1 MRRQFRN
8 LLAVMVIA
16 VLSAVLA
23 LVMPADSI
31 VRMIFALP
39 LVFFL
44 PGYAITAALLPMNSF
59 RTTERLL
66 FSLGLSVAATAL
78 SGLMLNLTDWG
89 LQSKTWAI
97 TLAGIVLLAGAIAWL
112 RSKPKAPVTPVP
124 VKKYFKLSFRDLVLL
139 WLAVVVMGVAVGL
152 TRLPVA
158 PNGVSG
164 YTQLWMLP
172 ATPGNSNNFHL
183 GINSEE
189 FTETRYRLQVKVDGQ
204 VVQEWPQLSLKPGE
218 TWETAIKL
226 QSDRSG
232 SGSIEAD
239 LYNLDDPGTL
249 YRHVKLWSGG

>member
-8 LLAVMVIA
+8 IFVVMVIA
-16 VLSAVLA
+16 ILSAVLV

-31 VRMIFALP
+31 LRTIFALP

-44 PGYAITAALLPMNSF
+44 PGYAIMTALLPMNSF

-66 FSLGLSVAATAL
+66 FSLGLSVSATAL
-78 SGLMLNLTDWG
+78 SGLILNLTDWG

-97 TLAGIVLLAGAIAWL
+97 MLAGIVLLAGAIALL
-112 RSKPKAPVTPVP
+112 RSKPNATVTPVP
-124 VKKYFKLSFRDLVLL
+124 VKKYFKLRFRDLVFLG
-139 WLAVVVMGVAVGL
+139 LAILVMGAAVGL

-172 ATPGNSNNFHL
+172 AAPGNSNNFRL

-189 FTETRYRLQVKVDGQ
+189 FTETGYRLQVKVNGQ

-218 TWETAIKL
+218 TWETTIKL
-226 QSDRSG
+226 QSDRVG

-239 LYNLDDPGTL
+239 LYNLDDPETL
-249 YRHVKLWSGG
+249 YRHVKLWNGG